1 MYADLTN
8 FSEGYKNLLENLTGN
23 SESQTNFGTA
33 YINKNEVKNNEKCIE
48 EYVNICIEIIKEPRI
63 IFSKSFVDKLIE
75 KQIALY
81 KLNNQVLI
89 KLTGEFCKGIQNR
102 LNAFDEES
110 AKSLWNISDRMHEIM
125 EEGLVECGEIIDQ
138 VEFETQEHIK
148 NEVIAYQLGNIVDD
162 NMVRE
167 HIDDIYTCI
176 NGELTSTSELSNRYV
191 KAKEL
196 DKKVVLNLEKQKTN
210 VSESNG
216 VQDLKLFFKNV
227 TDNQA
232 TSINIMPSE
241 KLVKEM
247 EGTVWA

>member
-1 MYADLTN
+1 
-8 FSEGYKNLLENLTGN
+8 
-23 SESQTNFGTA
+23 
-33 YINKNEVKNNEKCIE
+33 
-48 EYVNICIEIIKEPRI
+48 
-63 IFSKSFVDKLIE
+63 
-75 KQIALY
+75 
-81 KLNNQVLI
+81 
-89 KLTGEFCKGIQNR
+89 
-102 LNAFDEES
+102 
-110 AKSLWNISDRMHEIM
+110 MHEIM

-148 NEVIAYQLGNIVDD
+148 NEVIAYQLWNIVDD

-167 HIDDIYTCI
+167 HIDDIFFCI

-216 VQDLKLFFKNV
+216 VQDLRLFFKNV

-232 TSINIMPSE
+232 TSIKIMPSE
-241 KLVKEM
+241 NLLKRIERTETGKNQE
-247 EGTVWA
+247 